1 MEQQDDNGST
11 RTDDNVREPR
21 VAEGDEGFDLD
32 DLLPIVGEF
41 GRYQKQLLWLVCLP
55 ACLPCGFC
63 AFNQLFM
70 ADTPPH
76 WCKVPGLEDMDVARR
91 RRLAIPA
98 SQVQSI
104 VRKIGDDN
112 ETYSQCMRY
121 DVDWTTMTTTTTTEN
136 YSVVTTY
143 SSVPNASWFIVP
155 CDHGWEYET
164 SEITSS
170 IVIDFDLVCDR
181 AIYPTIGLVALNTG
195 GPIGVYLFG
204 TLNDRIGRRISFFT
218 CLATLIVGGF
228 LTSISNNFWT
238 WAFTRFIVGLTIP
251 AIYQIPF
258 IISLELVGPNYRSF
272 VTVMTCTFYT
282 MGLCMLAGVTYL
294 IRDWRT
300 LAITTSAPFLIY
312 FFYWWFLPESPRWL
326 LAKGRLSEANDILET
341 LARVNG
347 KELPVAFT
355 QKLRQRM
362 TMSRSTSEE
371 ERLRNG
377 PGVLSLFKTPNMRLK
392 TCLITLNWFANNM
405 VYVGL
410 SYYGPALGNEEHLS
424 FLFSSLA
431 EIPSYLACWIV
442 MDRWGRRWPLCL
454 CMVMAG
460 ASCIA
465 TVLLSPDAVME
476 TLILFLI
483 SKSAISASFL
493 IIYPFAGELY
503 PTQLRGVAIGFSA
516 YISGLGLII
525 IPFVTYLGRENLVL
539 PLVILGAIA
548 VIGGLSGLRLPET
561 LHHRLPQ
568 TVEEGELFGK
578 DWTCADFIRCV
589 PTKYAPS
596 SIAASYEDLSARE
609 TVEMHEV
616 PIASSIM
623 EEQQRLNAASVRRL
637 VRQSSVMDTQR
648 DSDGSMKMTYWF

>member
-1 MEQQDDNGST
+1 MQET
-11 RTDDNVREPR
+11 TDDYQRQDANNVDEKTKKTND
-21 VAEGDEGFDLD
+21 EEGFDLD

-70 ADTPPH
+70 ADTPAH
-76 WCKVPGLEDMDVARR
+76 WCKVPGLENMDISRR
-91 RRLAIPA
+91 RRLAIPT
-98 SQVQSI
+98 SQ
-104 VRKIGDDN
+104 DDN
-112 ETYSQCMRY
+112 ETYSQCTRY
-121 DVDWTTMTTTTTTEN
+121 DVDWTTE
-136 YSVVTTY
+136 
-143 SSVPNASWFIVP
+143 NASNTRTNSSWSIVP
-155 CDHGWEYET
+155 CDHGWEYDT
-164 SEITSS
+164 SDITSS
-170 IVIDFDLVCDR
+170 IVIDFDLVCER

-204 TLNDRIGRRISFFT
+204 SLNDRIGRRLSFFT
-218 CLATLIVGGF
+218 CLATLITGGF
-228 LTSISNNFWT
+228 LTSISNSFWT
-238 WAFTRFIVGLTIP
+238 WAATRMVVGLTIP

-272 VTVMTCTFYT
+272 VTVMTCSFYT

-294 IRDWRT
+294 IRDWRI
-300 LAITTSAPFLIY
+300 LAITTSAPFLLY

-326 LAKGRLSEANDILET
+326 LAKGRLVEANDILET

-347 KELPVAFT
+347 KELPASFT

-362 TMSRSTSEE
+362 TMSRTKSEE

-431 EIPSYLACWIV
+431 EIPSYMACWVV

-454 CMVMAG
+454 CMVVAG
-460 ASCIA
+460 VSCIA
-465 TVLLSPDAVME
+465 TVLLSADAVVA
-476 TLILFLI
+476 TLVLFLL

-525 IPFVTYLGRENLVL
+525 IPFVTYLGKENLVL
-539 PLVILGAIA
+539 PLVIFGCVS

-578 DWTCADFIRCV
+578 DWTCADCIRCI
-589 PTKYAPS
+589 PTKPS
-596 SIAASYEDLSARE
+596 SAAASYEDLSARE

-616 PIASSIM
+616 PELPIAQTIPTQAISQRIL
-623 EEQQRLNAASVRRL
+623 EEQQRPSSASVRRL

-648 DSDGSMKMTYWF
+648 DSDGSIKMTYWF

>member
-1 MEQQDDNGST
+1 MKMQEQTDDYQRQDDAN
-11 RTDDNVREPR
+11 NVDEKTKKSND
-21 VAEGDEGFDLD
+21 EEGFDLD

-70 ADTPPH
+70 ADTPAH
-76 WCKVPGLEDMDVARR
+76 WCKVPGLENMDISRR
-91 RRLAIPA
+91 RRLAIPT
-98 SQVQSI
+98 SQ
-104 VRKIGDDN
+104 DDN
-112 ETYSQCMRY
+112 ETYSQCTRY
-121 DVDWTTMTTTTTTEN
+121 DVDWTTE
-136 YSVVTTY
+136 
-143 SSVPNASWFIVP
+143 NASNTRTNSSWSIVP
-155 CDHGWEYET
+155 CDHGWEYDT
-164 SEITSS
+164 SDITSS
-170 IVIDFDLVCDR
+170 IVIDFDLVCER

-204 TLNDRIGRRISFFT
+204 SLNDRIGRRLSFFT
-218 CLATLIVGGF
+218 CLATLITGGF
-228 LTSISNNFWT
+228 LTSISNSFWT
-238 WAFTRFIVGLTIP
+238 WAATRMVVGLTIP

-272 VTVMTCTFYT
+272 VTVMTCSFYT

-294 IRDWRT
+294 IRDWRM
-300 LAITTSAPFLIY
+300 LAITTSAPFLLY

-326 LAKGRLSEANDILET
+326 LAKGRLVEANDILET

-347 KELPVAFT
+347 KELPASFT

-362 TMSRSTSEE
+362 TMSRTKSEE

-431 EIPSYLACWIV
+431 EIPSYMACWIV

-454 CMVMAG
+454 CMVVAG
-460 ASCIA
+460 VSCIA
-465 TVLLSPDAVME
+465 TVLLSADAVVA
-476 TLILFLI
+476 TLVLFLL

-525 IPFVTYLGRENLVL
+525 IPFVTYLGKENLVL
-539 PLVILGAIA
+539 PLVIFGCVA

-578 DWTCADFIRCV
+578 DWTCADCIRCI
-589 PTKYAPS
+589 PTKPS
-596 SIAASYEDLSARE
+596 SVAASYEDLSARE

-616 PIASSIM
+616 PELPMTQTTTPTQAISQRIL
-623 EEQQRLNAASVRRL
+623 EEQQRPSSASVRRL
-637 VRQSSVMDTQR
+637 VRQSSVMETQR
-648 DSDGSMKMTYWF
+648 DSDGSIKMTYWF

>member
-1 MEQQDDNGST
+1 MEGKNNNSSTQADNT
-11 RTDDNVREPR
+11 RVTEDN
-21 VAEGDEGFDLD
+21 DSFDLD

-76 WCKVPGLEDMDVARR
+76 WCKIPDLEHMDAARR
-91 RRLAIPA
+91 RRLAIP
-98 SQVQSI
+98 
-104 VRKIGDDN
+104 DDN
-112 ETYSQCMRY
+112 GTYSQCTRY
-121 DVDWTTMTTTTTTEN
+121 DVDWTTMEN
-136 YSVVTTY
+136 NSVVEMSNT
-143 SSVPNASWFIVP
+143 SWSIVP

-164 SEITSS
+164 SEVTSS
-170 IVIDFDLVCDR
+170 IVVDFDLVCDH
-181 AIYPTIGLVALNTG
+181 AIYPTIGLVALNMG

-204 TLNDRIGRRISFFT
+204 TLNDRIGRRLSFFT
-218 CLATLIVGGF
+218 CLATLITGGF
-228 LTSISNNFWT
+228 LTAITNNFWT
-238 WAFTRFIVGLTIP
+238 WASTRFVVGLTIP

-282 MGLCMLAGVTYL
+282 IGLCMLAGVTYL
-294 IRDWRT
+294 IRGWRM

-347 KELPVAFT
+347 KELPASFT

-362 TMSRSTSEE
+362 TMSRSKSEE
-371 ERLRNG
+371 ERLRTG

-431 EIPSYLACWIV
+431 EIPSYIACWVV

-454 CMVMAG
+454 CMVVAG
-460 ASCIA
+460 VSCIA

-476 TLILFLI
+476 TLVLFLV

-525 IPFVTYLGRENLVL
+525 IPFVTYLGKENLVL
-539 PLVILGAIA
+539 PLVILGVVS
-548 VIGGLSGLRLPET
+548 VIGGVSGLRLPET
-561 LHHRLPQ
+561 LHYRLPQ
-568 TVEEGELFGK
+568 TIEEGELFGK
-578 DWTCADFIRCV
+578 DWTCADCIRCV
-589 PTKYAPS
+589 PTKPS
-596 SIAASYEDLSARE
+596 SVATSYEDLSTRE
-609 TVEMHEV
+609 TVEMREV
-616 PIASSIM
+616 PKVPFSSSIL
-623 EEQQRLNAASVRRL
+623 EEQQWSSTTSVRRL

-648 DSDGSMKMTYWF
+648 NSDGTMKMTYWF

>member
-1 MEQQDDNGST
+1 MERQDGGDST
-11 RTDDNVREPR
+11 RTDNAG
-21 VAEGDEGFDLD
+21 VAKADDDFDLD
-32 DLLPIVGEF
+32 DLLPIIGEF

-70 ADTPPH
+70 ADTPLH
-76 WCKVPGLEDMDVARR
+76 WCKVPGLENMDIVRR
-91 RRLAIPA
+91 KRLAIPA
-98 SQVQSI
+98 SQ
-104 VRKIGDDN
+104 DDN

-121 DVDWTTMTTTTTTEN
+121 DIDWTTMN
-136 YSVVTTY
+136 YSVVATY
-143 SSVPNASWFIVP
+143 LPNASWSVMP

-181 AIYPTIGLVALNTG
+181 AIYPTIGLVVLNAG

-204 TLNDRIGRRISFFT
+204 TLNDRIGRRLSFFT
-218 CLATLIVGGF
+218 CLAILIIGGF
-228 LTSISNNFWT
+228 LTAISSNFWT
-238 WAFTRFIVGLTIP
+238 WVSTRFVVGLTIP

-282 MGLCMLAGVTYL
+282 LGLCMLAGVTYL

-300 LAITTSAPFLIY
+300 LAMTTSVPFLIY

-326 LAKGRLSEANDILET
+326 LAKGRLSEANDILEI

-347 KELPVAFT
+347 KELPTSFT

-362 TMSRSTSEE
+362 TMSRSNSEE
-371 ERLRNG
+371 ERLRTG
-377 PGVLSLFKTPNMRLK
+377 PGVLSLFKLPNMRLK

-431 EIPSYLACWIV
+431 EIPSYIVCWVV

-454 CMVMAG
+454 CMVVAG
-460 ASCIA
+460 VSCIA
-465 TVLLSPDAVME
+465 TVLLSSDAVME

-525 IPFVTYLGRENLVL
+525 IPFVTYLGKENLVL
-539 PLVILGAIA
+539 PLVILGTIS
-548 VIGGLSGLRLPET
+548 VIGGLFGLRLPET
-561 LHHRLPQ
+561 LHYRLPQ

-578 DWTCADFIRCV
+578 DWTCADCIRCV
-589 PTKYAPS
+589 PAKP
-596 SIAASYEDLSARE
+596 SIAASYEDLSMRE
-609 TVEMHEV
+609 TVEMQEV
-616 PIASSIM
+616 PKVLFTSSIL
-623 EEQQRLNAASVRRL
+623 EEHQRPSTTSIRRL

-648 DSDGSMKMTYWF
+648 DSDGTMKMTYWF

>member
-1 MEQQDDNGST
+1 MEHLDDYQSAEPANNKQT
-11 RTDDNVREPR
+11 TNADD
-21 VAEGDEGFDLD
+21 DGFDLD
-32 DLLPIVGEF
+32 DLLPTVGEF
-41 GRYQKQLLWLVCLP
+41 GTYQKKLLWLVCLP

-70 ADTPPH
+70 ANTPPH
-76 WCKVPGLEDMDVARR
+76 WCRVPGLENLDVSRR
-91 RRLAIPA
+91 RRLAIPTH
-98 SQVQSI
+98 Q
-104 VRKIGDDN
+104 DDN
-112 ETYSQCMRY
+112 ETYSQCTRY
-121 DVDWTTMTTTTTTEN
+121 DIDWTAENISIVTEPP
-136 YSVVTTY
+136 SM
-143 SSVPNASWFIVP
+143 PNLSWPVVP
-155 CDHGWEYET
+155 CDHGWEYDM

-170 IVIDFDLVCDR
+170 IVIDFDLVCDH

-204 TLNDRIGRRISFFT
+204 TLNDRIGRRLSFFT
-218 CLATLIVGGF
+218 CLATLITGGF
-228 LTSISNNFWT
+228 LTSISNSFWT
-238 WAFTRFIVGLTIP
+238 WAATRVVVGLTIP

-272 VTVMTCTFYT
+272 VTVMTCSFYT
-282 MGLCMLAGVTYL
+282 MGLCMLAGLTYL

-300 LAITTSAPFLIY
+300 LAITTSAPFLMYIL
-312 FFYWWFLPESPRWL
+312 YWWFLPESPRWL
-326 LAKGRLSEANDILET
+326 LAKGRLVEANAILET
-341 LARVNG
+341 LAKVNG
-347 KELPVAFT
+347 KELPASFT

-362 TMSRSTSEE
+362 MMSRSKSEE
-371 ERLRNG
+371 ERLRSG

-424 FLFSSLA
+424 FFFSSLA
-431 EIPSYLACWIV
+431 EIPSYMACWVV

-454 CMVMAG
+454 CMVVAG
-460 ASCIA
+460 VSCIA
-465 TVLLSPDAVME
+465 TVLLSTDAVVL
-476 TLILFLI
+476 TLILFLL

-525 IPFVTYLGRENLVL
+525 IPFVTYLGKENLVL
-539 PLVILGAIA
+539 PLVILGCVS

-578 DWTCADFIRCV
+578 DWTCADCFRCV
-589 PTKYAPS
+589 PIKPS
-596 SIAASYEDLSARE
+596 SAAASYEDLSARE
-609 TVEMHEV
+609 TMEMHEV
-616 PIASSIM
+616 PEQPIAIPQRLL
-623 EEQQRLNAASVRRL
+623 EEQQRPSGASVRRL

-648 DSDGSMKMTYWF
+648 DSDGSIKMTYWF

>member
-1 MEQQDDNGST
+1 MEPLDDNQHSESYQDKDTGNAA
-11 RTDDNVREPR
+11 D
-21 VAEGDEGFDLD
+21 DEGFDLD
-32 DLLPIVGEF
+32 DLLPVVGEF

-76 WCKVPGLEDMDVARR
+76 WCKVPGLENMDASRR
-91 RRLAIPA
+91 RRLAIPT
-98 SQVQSI
+98 SQ
-104 VRKIGDDN
+104 DDN
-112 ETYSQCMRY
+112 ETYSQCTRY
-121 DVDWTTMTTTTTTEN
+121 DIDWTAEN
-136 YSVVTTY
+136 ISVVTMA
-143 SSVPNASWFIVP
+143 SSMSNESWSIVP

-164 SEITSS
+164 SEVISS
-170 IVIDFDLVCDR
+170 IVIDFDLVCDH

-204 TLNDRIGRRISFFT
+204 TLNDRIGRRLSFFT
-218 CLATLIVGGF
+218 CLATLITGGF
-228 LTSISNNFWT
+228 LTFMSNSFWT
-238 WAFTRFIVGLTIP
+238 WAATRVVVGLTIP

-272 VTVMTCTFYT
+272 VTVMTCSFYT

-300 LAITTSAPFLIY
+300 LAITTSAPFLLY

-326 LAKGRLSEANDILET
+326 LAKGRLGEANDILET

-347 KELPVAFT
+347 KKLPASFT

-362 TMSRSTSEE
+362 MMSRSKSEE
-371 ERLRNG
+371 ERLRHG

-410 SYYGPALGNEEHLS
+410 SYYGPALGSEEHLS

-431 EIPSYLACWIV
+431 EIPSYMACWVV

-454 CMVMAG
+454 CMVVAG
-460 ASCIA
+460 VSCIA
-465 TVLLSPDAVME
+465 TVLLSPDAVVA
-476 TLILFLI
+476 TLILFLL

-525 IPFVTYLGRENLVL
+525 IPFVTYLGKENLVL
-539 PLVILGAIA
+539 PLVILGVVS

-578 DWTCADFIRCV
+578 DWSCADCIRCV
-589 PTKYAPS
+589 PERPS
-596 SIAASYEDLSARE
+596 SPATSYEDLSARE

-616 PIASSIM
+616 PEEPVPQRTL
-623 EEQQRLNAASVRRL
+623 EEQQRPSGASVRRL
-637 VRQSSVMDTQR
+637 VRQSSVMETQR
-648 DSDGSMKMTYWF
+648 DSDGSIKMTYWF

>member
-1 MEQQDDNGST
+1 
-11 RTDDNVREPR
+11 
-21 VAEGDEGFDLD
+21 
-32 DLLPIVGEF
+32 
-41 GRYQKQLLWLVCLP
+41 
-55 ACLPCGFC
+55 
-63 AFNQLFM
+63 M
-70 ADTPPH
+70 ADTPLH
-76 WCKVPGLEDMDVARR
+76 WCKVPGLENMDIVRR
-91 RRLAIPA
+91 KRLAIP
-98 SQVQSI
+98 Q
-104 VRKIGDDN
+104 DDN

-121 DVDWTTMTTTTTTEN
+121 DIDWTTMN
-136 YSVVTTY
+136 YSVVATY
-143 SSVPNASWFIVP
+143 LPNASWSVMP

-170 IVIDFDLVCDR
+170 IVIDVQLIVLHCSESATKLIYELIHLLFDLVCDR
-181 AIYPTIGLVALNTG
+181 AIYPTIGLVILNAG

-204 TLNDRIGRRISFFT
+204 TLNDRIGRRLSFFT
-218 CLATLIVGGF
+218 CLAILIIGGF
-228 LTSISNNFWT
+228 LTAISNNFWT
-238 WAFTRFIVGLTIP
+238 WASTRFVVGLTIP

-282 MGLCMLAGVTYL
+282 LGLCMLAGVTYL

-300 LAITTSAPFLIY
+300 LAMTTSVPFLIY

-347 KELPVAFT
+347 KKLPTSFT

-362 TMSRSTSEE
+362 TMSRSNSEE
-371 ERLRNG
+371 ERLRIG
-377 PGVLSLFKTPNMRLK
+377 PGVLSLFKLPNMRLK

-431 EIPSYLACWIV
+431 EIPSYIACWVV

-454 CMVMAG
+454 CMVVAG
-460 ASCIA
+460 VSCIA
-465 TVLLSPDAVME
+465 TVLLSSDAVME

-525 IPFVTYLGRENLVL
+525 IPFVTYLGKENLVL
-539 PLVILGAIA
+539 PLVILGTIS
-548 VIGGLSGLRLPET
+548 VIGGLFGLRLPET
-561 LHHRLPQ
+561 LHYRLPQ

-578 DWTCADFIRCV
+578 DWTCADCIRCV
-589 PTKYAPS
+589 PAKPS
-596 SIAASYEDLSARE
+596 SIAASYEDLSMRE
-609 TVEMHEV
+609 TVEMQEV
-616 PIASSIM
+616 PKVLFTSSIL
-623 EEQQRLNAASVRRL
+623 EEHQRPSTTSIRRL

-648 DSDGSMKMTYWF
+648 DSDGTMKMTYWF